1 MPQVRLK
8 LGSLNP
14 VARLNRVE
22 LQLAPLLPISHD
34 QEQTEPSP
42 CPPVQSTSSSF
53 AYWSE
58 REQQSIDIPFH
69 SDDLD
74 DLLNLGTS
82 VPRRNYDL
90 TQCYLLCDK
99 CWLFRL
105 LLLTM
110 MKPSTCIPTAHLQ
123 RMVIIREP
131 PGPLSC
137 SHMASRLFRI
147 DLQILS

>member
-14 VARLNRVE
+14 VARLDRAE

-42 CPPVQSTSSSF
+42 CPPVQSTSWSF
-53 AYWSE
+53 AYRSE
-58 REQQSIDIPFH
+58 REHQSTDIPFH

-82 VPRRNYDL
+82 LPCRNYKDL

-123 RMVIIREP
+123 QMAIIREP
-131 PGPLSC
+131 PGLLSC

-147 DLQILS
+147 DLQ

>member
-14 VARLNRVE
+14 VARLDRVE

-42 CPPVQSTSSSF
+42 CPPVQSTSSSLLTGL
-53 AYWSE
+53 SV
-58 REQQSIDIPFH
+58 STNLSTFH
-69 SDDLD
+69 FTLTT
-74 DLLNLGTS
+74 LGTS
-82 VPRRNYDL
+82 LPCRNYIDL

-110 MKPSTCIPTAHLQ
+110 MTPSTCIPTAHLQ

-147 DLQILS
+147 DLQVLS